1 MTMTS
6 TVQSMRKDSF
16 VVRVSA
22 KFLAF
27 LIVAS
32 MVGVAPR
39 AARGQTSSSQTSP
52 TGRAATAS
60 PETSRVAVTT
70 ATAALAKTPPVIDGS
85 DADAAW
91 ALAAPITDFRTFQPV
106 DDGEPRF
113 KTEARVTN
121 DASFIYVLVRAFDPH
136 PDSIITLLSRR
147 DIKTQS
153 DQIKIMIDSYHDRR
167 TGYEFAVNPAGVK
180 RDYYLY
186 DDVREDES
194 WDAVW
199 DVATRIDSL
208 GWVAE
213 FRIPLSQLRYPKAE
227 SHTFG
232 LMIMRDLA
240 RTNERFSWPAYR
252 LQRPGVASQF
262 GEISGLVGL
271 GAPRRLEI
279 VPYGVTKN
287 VSTRDA
293 TGFGRK
299 QQASLG
305 ADLKYGLSS
314 NLTLDATV
322 NPDFGQV
329 EADPA
334 VLNLTAF
341 ESFFEE
347 RRPFFIEGTGIFQFD
362 PNNVQLFY
370 PRRIGRAPQLGGLV
384 EDPNVLI
391 PGSSTILGAA
401 KVTGRLSSGT
411 SLGLMGALTQK
422 ETVGSTVVEP
432 QAEYGV
438 ARLSRDFRNGESG
451 FGLMITQ
458 VTRQLDETSEDYLR
472 SSGTVAGIDA
482 RHRFANGKY
491 SASGSFAFSR
501 VSGTAEAIARTQ
513 RSSVHLFQR
522 PDADHIEYD
531 PTRTSLDGS
540 AIAARLEKVN
550 GIVRGGSSYQRW
562 TPGFES
568 NDLGFLAQAD
578 QQSLFSYI
586 SARTPQ
592 PKSFYRRA
600 SAQLSLYNQFNI
612 DGMTTVQTPELDAD
626 VTFRNS
632 SSFSIAMWR
641 DNTGGVYCDRCA
653 RGGPALRLSP
663 SSSVLINLAS
673 DPRGTLQK
681 QFAAIYT
688 TADGGRSQ
696 LWRVRPYFILRAASN
711 IGVEIGARYQK
722 NHDNTQWYGNI
733 GSVGAADAHYLFAH
747 LNQDLLS
754 FQTRFSFTAT
764 PNLSLQ
770 FYGEPF
776 VTTGSFSN
784 IREMDA
790 PRSSDYSKRFKQ
802 FNLGDDAGGFNQK
815 EFHSNMVVR
824 WEYRPG
830 STLFLVWSQG
840 RLQDDRNV
848 GDFEAVRDYKDLF
861 RARPDNVLLVK
872 ASYWLSF

>member
-1 MTMTS
+1 M
-6 TVQSMRKDSF
+6 
-16 VVRVSA
+16 SA
-22 KFLAF
+22 
-27 LIVAS
+27 
-32 MVGVAPR
+32 
-39 AARGQTSSSQTSP
+39 QTSASQAAPAGRETAPPSP
-52 TGRAATAS
+52 ART
-60 PETSRVAVTT
+60 AVTT
-70 ATAALAKTPPVIDGS
+70 ATAARAKSPPVIDGS
-85 DADAAW
+85 GADAAW
-91 ALAAPITDFRTFQPV
+91 AETAPITDFRTFQPV
-106 DDGEPRF
+106 DDGEPRY
-113 KTEARVTN
+113 KTEARVLN
-121 DASFIYVLVRAFDPH
+121 DESNIYVLVRAFDPH
-136 PDSIITLLSRR
+136 PDSIVPLLSRR
-147 DIKTQS
+147 DVKTQS
-153 DQIKIMIDSYHDRR
+153 DQIKVMIDSYHDRR

-186 DDVREDES
+186 DDVREDAS

-227 SHTFG
+227 THTFG

-252 LQRPGVASQF
+252 QQRPGVASQF

-279 VPYGVTKN
+279 VPYAITRN
-287 VSTRDA
+287 VSTRDES
-293 TGFGRK
+293 GFGRK
-299 QQASLG
+299 QQQSLG
-305 ADLKYGLSS
+305 ADIKYGLSS

-362 PNNVQLFY
+362 PNNAQLFY

-384 EDPNVLI
+384 ENPNALI
-391 PGSSTILGAA
+391 PGSTTILGAA

-411 SLGLMGALTQK
+411 SLGLMTALTQK
-422 ETVGSTVVEP
+422 EKVGATVVEP

-438 ARLSRDFRNGESG
+438 LRLSHDFRKGESG
-451 FGLMITQ
+451 LGFMLTQ
-458 VTRQLDETSEDYLR
+458 VSRQLDETSDDFLR
-472 SSGTVAGIDA
+472 RNATVGGIDA
-482 RHRFANGKY
+482 RHRFGNGKF
-491 SASGSFAFSR
+491 SASGSLAYSK
-501 VSGTAEAIARTQ
+501 VNGTADAIARAQ

-522 PDADHIEYD
+522 PDADHLDYD
-531 PTRTSLDGS
+531 PTRTSLKGT
-540 AIAARLEKVN
+540 ALAARLEKVD
-550 GIVRGGSSYQRW
+550 GVIRGGSSYQRW
-562 TPGFES
+562 SPGFEA
-568 NDLGFLAQAD
+568 NDLGFLSQAD
-578 QQSLFSYI
+578 QQSLFSYV
-586 SARTPQ
+586 SWRTPQ

-600 SAQLSLYNQFNI
+600 SAQLSVYNQFNI

-626 VTFRNS
+626 VTFKGS
-632 SSFSIAMWR
+632 QSFSIAIWR

-663 SSSVLINLAS
+663 SSSVLVNLAS
-673 DPRGTLQK
+673 DPRGWLQK

-696 LWRVRPYFILRAASN
+696 LWRVRPYFIIRAASN

-722 NHDNTQWYGNI
+722 NHDNTQWYGNV
-733 GSVGAADAHYLFAH
+733 GSVGSPDAHYLFAH
-747 LNQDLLS
+747 LDQDLLS
-754 FQTRFSFTAT
+754 FQTRFSITAT

-776 VTTGSFSN
+776 VTTGQYSDV
-784 IREMDA
+784 REISGTPDA
-790 PRSSDYSKRFKQ
+790 PSYDARFVGYTPPPNTALSFKYTQLRSNS
-802 FNLGDDAGGFNQK
+802 
-815 EFHSNMVVR
+815 VVR

-830 STLFLVWSQG
+830 STLFLVWTHG
-840 RLQDDRNV
+840 RTGAVDQRLDRPWTT
-848 GDFEAVRDYKDLF
+848 DYRDLF
-861 RARPDNVLLVK
+861 
-872 ASYWLSF
+872 